1 MLRLAKVAGVAQIC
15 EAVAVTGGAGG
26 GGASGKHRG
35 IVYCC
40 GRSPISKSYLAE
52 PMQRSEDRTMWMV
65 SPFQQFRSGS
75 WLPWRIEDGFEAKE
89 PSRAQGSNSLK
100 ASRSNPSRQKSQP
113 RSFPMTTHA
122 IQLTG

>member
-1 MLRLAKVAGVAQIC
+1 
-15 EAVAVTGGAGG
+15 
-26 GGASGKHRG
+26 
-35 IVYCC
+35 
-40 GRSPISKSYLAE
+40 
-52 PMQRSEDRTMWMV
+52 MQRSEDRAMWMV

-122 IQLTG
+122 IQLTGWSEQPARAQGPPALISGPRHP